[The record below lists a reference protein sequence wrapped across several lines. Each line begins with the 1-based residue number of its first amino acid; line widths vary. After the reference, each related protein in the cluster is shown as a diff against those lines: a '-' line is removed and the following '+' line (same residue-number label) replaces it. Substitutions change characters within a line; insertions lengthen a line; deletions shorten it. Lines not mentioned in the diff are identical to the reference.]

1 MNVGDALA
9 PYTLSTPT
17 TVVTDA
23 ACRPRAPEVL
33 DRLQRA
39 FCLAPEEIEALGKA
53 TASVAPQAL
62 VVAWGMAA
70 LLGGATPDTQ
80 GSLERLLASMS
91 RRDLD
96 VVAASQRGSALDVAR
111 LVVAE
116 AATWSGSAG
125 VEAPG
130 LGRIPGAAAGA
141 AGAVVATWGD
151 ELDPAHVRAL
161 EEPWTTAVDPAPGA
175 VERALGELWEP
186 ISRARDWVAER
197 GAAPLSALRWRL
209 GDWSMAMHRAAVS
222 AWLSGRL
229 VEQLLATVV
238 VTVPLVGACGSDKV
252 LLRAAL
258 PAAHARAAAAVC
270 ADVLE
275 EDALRV
281 LCPVVG

>member
-1 MNVGDALA
+1 MSVGGALA

-23 ACRPRAPEVL
+23 ACHPRAAEVL
-33 DRLQRA
+33 GRVERA
-39 FCLAPEEIEALGKA
+39 FCLATEEVAALGEA
-53 TASVAPQAL
+53 TASVAPQDLA
-62 VVAWGMAA
+62 VAWGMAA
-70 LLGGATPDTQ
+70 LMDGVTQDTRGA
-80 GSLERLLASMS
+80 LERLLASMS

-96 VVAASQRGSALDVAR
+96 AVATSRRGSAMDVAR

-116 AATWSGSAG
+116 GRAWPESAI
-125 VEAPG
+125 VDVPG
-130 LGRIPGAAAGA
+130 LGRIPGSAAGA
-141 AGAVVATWGD
+141 AGAVVAAWSD
-151 ELDPAHVRAL
+151 ELDPVHLRAL
-161 EEPWTTAVDPAPGA
+161 EGPWTTAIAPAQGGA
-175 VERALGELWEP
+175 ERALGALWEP
-186 ISRARDWVAER
+186 VRLARDWVAER
-197 GAAPLSALRWRL
+197 GPASLAALQWRL
-209 GDWSMAMHRAAVS
+209 GAWSTAMHRAALA

-229 VEQLLATVV
+229 VEQLVATVV
-238 VTVPLVGACGSDKV
+238 VTVPLVAACGPDKV